1 MFKNILFLHLQE
13 EMIKRSE
20 EFLKFSNRRRTVREY
35 SNKAVPREV
44 IENIVKAAG
53 TAPSGAHTEPWTFVV
68 VSMNRTVVAQM
79 DYARKKLGPS

>member
-1 MFKNILFLHLQE
+1 
-13 EMIKRSE
+13 MIKRSE

-68 VSMNRTVVAQM
+68 VSKPLVQM

>member
-1 MFKNILFLHLQE
+1 
-13 EMIKRSE
+13 MIKRSE

-68 VSMNRTVVAQM
+68 VSLKSKPVVAQM
-79 DYARKKLGPS
+79 DCARKKLGPSQGWS

>member
-1 MFKNILFLHLQE
+1 MQE

-20 EFLKFSNRRRTVREY
+20 EFLKFSNKRRTVREY
-35 SNKAVPREV
+35 SNKPVPREV

-68 VSMNRTVVAQM
+68 VSLSV
-79 DYARKKLGPS
+79 RKEENSRRGFESAFWLSNI

>member
-1 MFKNILFLHLQE
+1 
-13 EMIKRSE
+13 MIKRSE

-68 VSMNRTVVAQM
+68 VSMMSKPVVVQM
-79 DYARKKLGPS
+79 DYARKKLGPSQGWS

>member
-1 MFKNILFLHLQE
+1 MQE

-20 EFLKFSNRRRTVREY
+20 EFLKFSNKRRTVREY
-35 SNKAVPREV
+35 SNKPVPREV

-68 VSMNRTVVAQM
+68 VSTEM
-79 DYARKKLGPS
+79 DYKACTWLR